1 MTTIEA
7 AGTTATVLPPPTQ
20 AAKDIA
26 LRSDTSTTL
35 SAINPTI
42 VKAKSNGL
50 TLASP
55 HSVQSGGAHAVEQV
69 VDSVVTIVVALI
81 DVVVQVISLLKAK
94 DATGRRE
101 TARPKPIPLL
111 PNKKPATVPKPAVV
125 SDKSPAKRLE
135 AVQDDRGVV
144 TVRTSDGYV
153 VRAEGTEAA
162 WTIAAPD
169 GKTTR
174 IFGDAHVLENDGD
187 RWDFKQRGTFAFGA
201 NKVTVETVPLPNG
214 TTVSSR
220 ITLYSNGERVTIG
233 GLDKNRPTILG
244 LAGDGRHHDDA
255 LSDGDIYSRATT
267 KTGESWWLV
276 HNGKKKAMG
285 AR

>member
-7 AGTTATVLPPPTQ
+7 AGTTATVLPQTTQ
-20 AAKDIA
+20 DAKNIT

-35 SAINPTI
+35 SAIN
-42 VKAKSNGL
+42 SGL

-55 HSVQSGGAHAVEQV
+55 HSVQSGSAHAVEQV
-69 VDSVVTIVVALI
+69 VDSVITIVVALI
-81 DVVVQVISLLKAK
+81 DVVVKVISLVKAK
-94 DATGRRE
+94 EATGHRE
-101 TARPKPIPLL
+101 TERPKPIPLL

-153 VRAEGTEAA
+153 VRAEGREAA

-174 IFGDAHVLENDGD
+174 IFGDPHVLENDGD

-201 NKVTVETVPLPNG
+201 NKVTVETVPIANG

-233 GLDKNRPTILG
+233 GIDKNKPTILA
-244 LAGDGRHHDDA
+244 LAGDGRQHDDA
-255 LSDGDIYSRATT
+255 LSDGDIYSRDTT

-276 HNGKKKAMG
+276 HNGKKKVMG